1 MCKRRILKEDAESE
15 DIYICNQGWG
25 AEAGCFWLLGSG
37 AVKKK
42 QELEPEPL
50 GKKSEAGAGA
60 GARATKK
67 LAGSSALL
75 EDKKN
80 KETVRLF
87 G

>member
-1 MCKRRILKEDAESE
+1 MFLAPEP
-15 DIYICNQGWG
+15 
-25 AEAGCFWLLGSG
+25 L
-37 AVKKK
+37 KKK
-42 QELEPEPL
+42 QEPEPEPL
-50 GKKSEAGAGA
+50 GKKSEAGA

-80 KETVRLF
+80 KETVLLF